1 MIQKPRSLVKGDD
14 CRGKPRRRGTAFAWT
29 GSTRYNR
36 HIPGWEIVIANRF
49 IVPERPSRL
58 VALAE
63 ALVVNVIWATT
74 FILIKIG
81 LGDLGPLTLG
91 GLRYFGGFL
100 LLLPLMLHGPA
111 VRVNTW
117 TRTVWLR
124 LALLGVSAYA
134 VGNGALFW
142 GLQYIPATTGSFIL
156 SLTPLPVLFL
166 GIFWLKEIPTH
177 WQWAG
182 MGVAVIG
189 SGLFFSPG
197 LSAGD
202 PRAVAVVMMGLA
214 GFALFGILG
223 RAVARDRQV
232 DTLSLTALPLAF
244 GGGTLLVIALLVEG
258 LPRFS
263 GSGLVV
269 VLWLAVVNTAF
280 AYVVYNHALQ
290 VMTAFEMNILM
301 NLAPLITAT
310 LAWLFLDERLEP
322 IQLLGLITV
331 ILGIVLVEWG
341 RRNDKP
347 LLQTQVSPMDLRS
360 DGKPDT
366 EEPALP

>member
-1 MIQKPRSLVKGDD
+1 MREKLKSTEEWVHL
-14 CRGKPRRRGTAFAWT
+14 RRLERRVIIDGFLD
-29 GSTRYNR
+29 GGL
-36 HIPGWEIVIANRF
+36 IIANRF
-49 IVPERPSRL
+49 MAVGKPSRSL
-58 VALAE
+58 ALAL
-63 ALVVNVIWATT
+63 ALVVNIIWATT

-100 LLLPLMLHGPA
+100 LLLPLMSRRST
-111 VRVNTW
+111 VRGNPWSSRTW
-117 TRTVWLR
+117 LQ
-124 LALLGVSAYA
+124 LALIGVSAYA

-142 GLQYIPATTGSFIL
+142 GLQYMPATTGSFIL

-166 GIFWLKEIPTH
+166 GIFWLKEFPTRS
-177 WQWAG
+177 QWAG

-202 PRAVAVVMMGLA
+202 PHAVAVVMLGLA

-244 GGGTLLVIALLVEG
+244 GGGMLLVIALLVEG

-263 GSGLVV
+263 AAGLVV
-269 VLWLAVVNTAF
+269 VLWLAVINTAL
-280 AYVVYNHALQ
+280 AYMLYNHALQ

-310 LAWLFLDERLEP
+310 LAWLFLDESLAP
-322 IQLLGLITV
+322 VQILGLVTV

-341 RRNDKP
+341 RRNAKP
-347 LLQTQVSPMDLRS
+347 IAVSRTLNRS
-360 DGKPDT
+360 SY
-366 EEPALP
+366 